1 LQTLREYGQEKLAEQ
16 ETAETIHQRHAYYYL
31 ELAEQIAQLPTA
43 NQLDSFASIHDNLR
57 TALAWAAGRN
67 NNDFGLSLCAALANF
82 WENRGYIHEGRRW
95 LKQFLEMPG
104 NLQPV
109 HKAAGLLAAGI
120 LALRQAEFATALTY
134 YKESLAIWQTLD
146 EPKQMARTLLYLGIL
161 ARRDA
166 KEDKSRDLFDQSL
179 AIYRQIGE
187 QNGIATVLKNLGNV
201 SLDDGDLLS
210 ARSLYEEC
218 LTIERSLGNL
228 DKIASVLNNLG
239 LVAYGLGDVA
249 ASQQLHTEALAIRR
263 QLAIKPGIG
272 QSLNNLGR
280 VLLHQKEYASSDQV
294 QHEALSLFTEL
305 GYKISIVELIE
316 SLGLLAA
323 FQGKPAQTAR
333 FLAFALKWREQLY
346 SERDPIYEDVYQQA
360 VTLAQSQM
368 ESAMWQ
374 MAWIEGE
381 IMAWDTAV
389 SQAHQSKT

>member
-1 LQTLREYGQEKLAEQ
+1 
-16 ETAETIHQRHAYYYL
+16 
-31 ELAEQIAQLPTA
+31 
-43 NQLDSFASIHDNLR
+43 
-57 TALAWAAGRN
+57 
-67 NNDFGLSLCAALANF
+67 
-82 WENRGYIHEGRRW
+82 
-95 LKQFLEMPG
+95 
-104 NLQPV
+104 
-109 HKAAGLLAAGI
+109 
-120 LALRQAEFATALTY
+120 
-134 YKESLAIWQTLD
+134 
-146 EPKQMARTLLYLGIL
+146 
-161 ARRDA
+161 
-166 KEDKSRDLFDQSL
+166 
-179 AIYRQIGE
+179 
-187 QNGIATVLKNLGNV
+187 
-201 SLDDGDLLS
+201 
-210 ARSLYEEC
+210 